1 LSRSVVIIEI
11 IIPLA
16 PEKMSNEPERER
28 ERERERES
36 FEDET

>member
-11 IIPLA
+11 IIRLA
-16 PEKMSNEPERER
+16 PEEMSNEPEREK